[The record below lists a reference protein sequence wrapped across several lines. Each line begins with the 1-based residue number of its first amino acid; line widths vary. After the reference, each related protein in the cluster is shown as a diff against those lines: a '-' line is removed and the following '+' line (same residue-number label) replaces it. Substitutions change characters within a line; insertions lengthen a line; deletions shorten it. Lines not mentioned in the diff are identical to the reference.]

1 MQYIRGNIIYR
12 NDVGRGHITCCHS
25 RSLLQFTTIAMPPC
39 ACVAIHCVTTTS
51 AVATTL

>member
-12 NDVGRGHITCCHS
+12 NDVGRGHTMCFHRS
-25 RSLLQFTTIAMPPC
+25 SLLQLSTIAMPIC
-39 ACVAIHCVTTTS
+39 AAINYVATTL

>member
-12 NDVGRGHITCCHS
+12 NDVGRGHTMGCHS
-25 RSLLQFTTIAMPPC
+25 SSLLQLSTIAMPT
-39 ACVAIHCVTTTS
+39 CVAIHCVATTL

>member
-12 NDVGRGHITCCHS
+12 NDVGRGHTMGCNS
-25 RSLLQFTTIAMPPC
+25 SSLLQLSTIAMPT
-39 ACVAIHCVTTTS
+39 CVAIHYVVMTS